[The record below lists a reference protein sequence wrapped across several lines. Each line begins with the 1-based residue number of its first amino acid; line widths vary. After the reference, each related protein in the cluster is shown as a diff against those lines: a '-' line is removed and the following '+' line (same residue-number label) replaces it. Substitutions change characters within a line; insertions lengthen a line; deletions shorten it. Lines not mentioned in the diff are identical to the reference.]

1 MKKLIVQGAG
11 SQGGASLSALRG
23 HICASAQQQLLQ
35 RAAASS
41 AAHSRSLSIVLLTLA
56 KWLLPI
62 AALVSVPLSR
72 HALISADLSLLLL
85 SAAAIYLTVC
95 FTIQDWREEGR
106 VC

>member
-1 MKKLIVQGAG
+1 MRKIFVQGAG
-11 SQGGASLSALRG
+11 SIGGASLSALQG
-23 HICASAQQQLLQ
+23 IICASALENLFL
-35 RAAASS
+35 RTAKSA
-41 AAHSRSLSIVLLTLA
+41 AAHSRNLATILLTSA
-56 KWLLPI
+56 KWWLPI

-95 FTIQDWREEGR
+95 FTIQDWREEDR

>member
-23 HICASAQQQLLQ
+23 LICASAQQQLLQ

-41 AAHSRSLSIVLLTLA
+41 AAHSRSLAIVLLTLA

-95 FTIQDWREEGR
+95 FTVQDWREEGR

>member
-1 MKKLIVQGAG
+1 MRKIFVQGAG
-11 SQGGASLSALRG
+11 SIGGASLSALQG
-23 HICASAQQQLLQ
+23 FICVSALEKLLQ
-35 RAAASS
+35 RTVSNA
-41 AAHSRSLSIVLLTLA
+41 AAHSRNLATILLTSA

-106 VC
+106 V